1 MRIHTAHCSCL
12 LLALAACA
20 ARGEQPCPQSITVGS
35 AVTSS
40 NEGWD
45 VFGPKEREP
54 QSHLLRGVAFTD
66 GHPRDRAYLR
76 PTSTREGAA
85 PGERTDV
92 YEFSP
97 VSGEGVWMVCQ
108 YRDTREIL
116 FRRIEAGKCE
126 VTSTE
131 RPDRPVEDVSCR

>member
-1 MRIHTAHCSCL
+1 VKIDQVVCAFL
-12 LLALAACA
+12 LLTLPACVA
-20 ARGEQPCPQSITVGS
+20 KGEQPCPQSMTVGS

-40 NEGWD
+40 HEGWD
-45 VFGPKEREP
+45 VFGPKDREA
-54 QSHLLRGVAFTD
+54 QSHPLRGIAFTD

-76 PTSTREGAA
+76 PTSSREGAA
-85 PGERTDV
+85 LGERTDV

-108 YRDTREIL
+108 YRETREIL

-131 RPDRPVEDVSCR
+131 RADRPVADVSCR